1 MNKAIVG
8 AALRG
13 RPSDENILWRKK
25 GGHGGPPLQFVPSI
39 LFFLLVCV
47 ATVSAQTNRS
57 VYTPLGEKRC
67 RVLKSAK
74 SENDDFSARCPGVA
88 GYKLIFSEG
97 DLRQNISVVTPKG
110 EEHSLELWSIV
121 SSGFSTVGPKV
132 EWRLATQNGKATPVA
147 LIIRFNASEDAESRK
162 KLTSYLAVAKITA
175 TEICVT
181 DKISAGPKA
190 NADARRAA
198 DSAATKPCLK

>member
-1 MNKAIVG
+1 MTTPAASAKEISTDGGSTLKYLPAISLVIFG
-8 AALRG
+8 CLVTAA
-13 RPSDENILWRKK
+13 
-25 GGHGGPPLQFVPSI
+25 
-39 LFFLLVCV
+39 
-47 ATVSAQTNRS
+47 AQTNRS
-57 VYTPLGEKRC
+57 VYTPLGEKQC
-67 RVLKSAK
+67 RVIKESKA
-74 SENDDFSARCPGVA
+74 ENDNFSARCPGTA

-147 LIIRFNASEDAESRK
+147 LIIRFNASEHAESRK

>member
-39 LFFLLVCV
+39 LFFLLVGV
-47 ATVSAQTNRS
+47 ATVSAQTNRR
-57 VYTPLGEKRC
+57 VYTPRGEKQC
-67 RVLKSAK
+67 RVRKSAK

-88 GYKLIFSEG
+88 GYKLISSEG

-110 EEHSLELWSIV
+110 EEHSLELWSVV

-132 EWRLATQNGKATPVA
+132 EWRLAKSTPVA
-147 LIIRFNASEDAESRK
+147 LIIRYNTSEDAASPNK
-162 KLTSYLAVAKITA
+162 NTSYLAVAKITA
-175 TEICVT
+175 TDICVT
-181 DKISAGPKA
+181 DKISPGPNA
-190 NADARRAA
+190 NEDGRRAA
-198 DSAATKPCLK
+198 DNATTKPCLKDQK